1 MRIGVVTASYPRSE
15 GDHAGNFVA
24 AHVAAMRAAGHEVE
38 VIGAHTITSELFDRG
53 GAPDE
58 LERGGLR
65 TYLAAARF
73 STQLTREVSRRAG
86 SWELVVAHWLVP
98 SAMAATVATRGIP
111 ILAIAHGG
119 DIHTLRRMRLLAPT
133 LYALRARGA
142 RLAFVSSGLREHAR
156 RAAPRLSRWL
166 DESIVQPMGIDTA
179 RFDAIRAARTTRN
192 APPRV
197 DATNASDDVWTNAY
211 SRGVDS
217 RHVVV
222 VARLV
227 PVKGVDVAIR
237 ALLATRTNVRLTIA
251 GDGPERAA
259 LEDIARNDARI
270 RFVGTV
276 DAHGLD
282 DLLREADALVIPS
295 RVLPNG
301 RSEGTPMIA
310 SEALAAGVPVIAS
323 AVGGL
328 GDLGGITLV
337 RPDAP
342 LALAVAI
349 DRVLESPPIPTA
361 PDALAWKSV
370 AARLFEHAGKNPICE
385 SRDTSSTASGRRT
398 A

>member
-24 AHVAAMRAAGHEVE
+24 AHVAAMRATGHDVD
-38 VIGAHTITSELFDRG
+38 VIGAHTISSELFDGG

-73 STQLTREVSRRAG
+73 STQLTREVSRRADR
-86 SWELVVAHWLVP
+86 WDLVVAHWLVP
-98 SAMAATVATRGIP
+98 SAMAAALATRTTP

-119 DIHTLRRMRLLAPT
+119 DIHTLRRLRLLAPT

-142 RLAFVSSGLREHAR
+142 RLVFVSSELREHAR
-156 RAAPRLSRWL
+156 RAAPRLAPWL
-166 DESIVQPMGIDTA
+166 DESIVQPMGIDTE
-179 RFDAIRAARTTRN
+179 RFAAIRAARATR
-192 APPRV
+192 ARLG
-197 DATNASDDVWTNAY
+197 ATDDVWADAY
-211 SRGVDS
+211 SRDIDAP
-217 RHVVV
+217 HVLVI
-222 VARLV
+222 ARLV

-237 ALLATRTNVRLTIA
+237 ALLATRTSVRMTIA
-251 GDGPERAA
+251 GDGPERGA
-259 LEDIARNDARI
+259 LEELARTDARI
-270 RFVGTV
+270 RFVGAV
-276 DAHGLD
+276 DARGLE
-282 DLLREADALVIPS
+282 DLLADADVLVIPS

-328 GDLGGITLV
+328 RDLGGITLV

-342 LALAVAI
+342 LALAAAI
-349 DRVLESPPIPTA
+349 DRVLDHPAIPPTPE
-361 PDALAWKSV
+361 ALTWKSV
-370 AARLFEHAGKNPICE
+370 AARLFDHVGKTPICE
-385 SRDTSSTASGRRT
+385 TGDSTGRRT

>member
-24 AHVAAMRAAGHEVE
+24 AHVAAMRAAGHDVE
-38 VIGAHTITSELFDRG
+38 VIGAHTITSELFDGG

-73 STQLTREVSRRAG
+73 STQLTREVSRRADA
-86 SWELVVAHWLVP
+86 WDLVVAHWLVP
-98 SAMAATVATRGIP
+98 SALAAALATRGIP

-119 DIHTLRRMRLLAPT
+119 DIHTLRRLRLLAPT
-133 LYALRARGA
+133 LYTLRARNV
-142 RLAFVSSGLREHAR
+142 RVVFVSSELREQAR

-166 DESIVQPMGIDTA
+166 DEAIVQPMGIDTT
-179 RFDAIRAARTTRN
+179 RFDAIRTARATRHATTP
-192 APPRV
+192 ASATSID
-197 DATNASDDVWTNAY
+197 DAWSSAFSRHREDSPSD
-211 SRGVDS
+211 DS
-217 RHVVV
+217 RHVIV

-237 ALLATRTNVRLTIA
+237 ALQATRTNVRMTIA

-259 LEDIARNDARI
+259 LEELARHDARV
-270 RFVGTV
+270 RFIGAV
-276 DAHGLD
+276 DSGGLD
-282 DLLREADALVIPS
+282 DLLREADALVLPS

-337 RPDAP
+337 RPDDP
-342 LALAVAI
+342 RALGAAI
-349 DRVLESPPIPTA
+349 DRVMLEPQIPSA
-361 PDALAWKSV
+361 NVALDWKSV
-370 AARLFEHAGKNPICE
+370 AARLLDHAACE
-385 SRDTSSTASGRRT
+385 RGDSTHRRT